1 MSGLTSVHF
10 VGWFNCGQ
18 PGWCIFILWL
28 LLLPPKCFRI
38 EGQSMC
44 PGTDFYLFVLYSQT
58 VILIFLTI
66 NHVFYHPGTAKT
78 NWGKCS
84 SLNEPDWHSSDL
96 HMSICTAR
104 IGSIF
109 HLLIEFVNVL
119 GTRVPQSPFFITWPN
134 LNFLTD
140 PAGPA
145 CSLLQRQ
152 FLCLD
157 SSYNR
162 EVNVIFS
169 FINFFMRNIMRI

>member
-1 MSGLTSVHF
+1 MLQNWRPINVSRDRFLLV
-10 VGWFNCGQ
+10 CALQ
-18 PGWCIFILWL
+18 PNSYSYFLNNQSCF
-28 LLLPPKCFRI
+28 LPSWDCENKLRKMF
-38 EGQSMC
+38 
-44 PGTDFYLFVLYSQT
+44 LY
-58 VILIFLTI
+58 
-66 NHVFYHPGTAKT
+66 
-78 NWGKCS
+78 
-84 SLNEPDWHSSDL
+84 LNEPDWHSSDL

-109 HLLIEFVNVL
+109 HLLIEFINVL

-134 LNFLTD
+134 PNFLSD